1 MTPVPRAGPAHPGAR
16 SWWAG
21 VGLEAWDPRWPG
33 AMRPGTLLSLGP
45 NFLSCKRE
53 TKSPL
58 PSWSWSV
65 PRMVRT
71 WGGGLAPVGTP
82 LPQAPLEG
90 AGPCQPP
97 GSGPGP
103 SPLPAGAPRRPARLC
118 QHSGR
123 PGRTVPAARPGPCP
137 PPPLQDGEPAV
148 QAGPPP
154 GSAGPALSPH
164 HGPWEVKRLGR
175 RAGGRQALLQ
185 EDPPYTVPTSPTLGP
200 APAHPPNLPLWPQ
213 AQGPPGNDSSVAWPS
228 PPRACRPGGPMHSQ
242 PAAGAPSSPADRPGP
257 LGVLGGWPS
266 LQMRAGKGPH
276 GSLVLTRQ
284 VPAPPTLPLHEMPW
298 GTTPLMPGVRAA

>member
-1 MTPVPRAGPAHPGAR
+1 M
-16 SWWAG
+16 
-21 VGLEAWDPRWPG
+21 
-33 AMRPGTLLSLGP
+33 
-45 NFLSCKRE
+45 
-53 TKSPL
+53 
-58 PSWSWSV
+58 
-65 PRMVRT
+65 
-71 WGGGLAPVGTP
+71 GTP

-97 GSGPGP
+97 GVWPWPQPVTCRCP
-103 SPLPAGAPRRPARLC
+103 SEASQTLPAQRATRKDSASSTAWAL
-118 QHSGR
+118 
-123 PGRTVPAARPGPCP
+123 P

-164 HGPWEVKRLGR
+164 RGPWEVKRLGR

-228 PPRACRPGGPMHSQ
+228 PPRACRPAGPTHSQ

-266 LQMRAGKGPH
+266 LQTRAGKGPH